1 MARLTNTPTR
11 LVHWWQRHPMVALL
25 LGWTVIATT
34 AVAGA
39 AQLWP
44 SLAA

>member
-1 MARLTNTPTR
+1 MARLTTPSTR

-25 LGWTVIATT
+25 LGWAVIGAT
-34 AVAGA
+34 AMAGA

-44 SLAA
+44 GLAA

>member
-1 MARLTNTPTR
+1 MARLTTPSTR

-25 LGWTVIATT
+25 LGWAVIGTT
-34 AVAGA
+34 ALAGV

-44 SLAA
+44 GLAA